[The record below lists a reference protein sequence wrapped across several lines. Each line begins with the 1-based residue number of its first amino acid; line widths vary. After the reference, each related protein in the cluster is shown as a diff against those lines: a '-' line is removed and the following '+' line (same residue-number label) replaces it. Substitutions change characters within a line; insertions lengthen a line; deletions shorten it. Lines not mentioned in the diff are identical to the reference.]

1 MRKIVKLLPK
11 KRQTMLF
18 SATSTKKTED
28 LVAVALK
35 KEPIYIGIEEKT
47 KVGIS
52 VLGVLCLAIFQIF
65 HSFFSRKVPKNYK
78 FLIEKSLSWSRTRL
92 F

>member
-52 VLGVLCLAIFQIF
+52 VLGVLSLANFQIF
-65 HSFFSRKVPKNYK
+65 YIFFHEKYQEIASF
-78 FLIEKSLSWSRTRL
+78 
-92 F
+92 